1 MHWKIEKDDHSQRVN
16 HRWRVQSFLLNV
28 DIHPTVFPHR
38 YDQNTLGSGSQ
49 YQLGGNRMHVRY
61 SICVTDDQSRTRG
74 RSQGVQGKKEGNAS
88 KTRLFISTRL
98 FTLIV
103 QPRVLGSCHLPP
115 YPLCTYS
122 PHIFTLWGSFILYQL
137 FTDTLPFHVVACS
150 CLSHLVSHINI
161 NPSHRS
167 YFSIYSTYRSGTD
180 TFLSYH
186 ITSPSH
192 KS

>member
-1 MHWKIEKDDHSQRVN
+1 MLD
-16 HRWRVQSFLLNV
+16 
-28 DIHPTVFPHR
+28 
-38 YDQNTLGSGSQ
+38 
-49 YQLGGNRMHVRY
+49 VRY
-61 SICVTDDQSRTRG
+61 VSPMINPGQGVDH
-74 RSQGVQGKKEGNAS
+74 RSQIKGIQGKKEGNAS

-122 PHIFTLWGSFILYQL
+122 PHIFTLRGSFIFYQL
-137 FTDTLPFHVVACS
+137 FIDTLAFHVVACS
-150 CLSHLVSHINI
+150 CLSHLVSHININI

-180 TFLSYH
+180 TFLSYY
-186 ITSPSH
+186 ITSS
-192 KS
+192 SYQS